1 MCLLRRAPRLGRM
14 HKKGAQ
20 AVGIANIAMDGTV
33 LDTWYPHP
41 RVIDDPEELS
51 GLVSGTQRLGAA
63 DIPENLLKLVAV
75 DNDRMVEQVAVR
87 TTLADL
93 NASPV
98 DAHDVYLRLHLLSHR
113 LVKPMTMNLDR
124 ALHLLSTVVWTNKGP
139 CLPDNFEY
147 VRTNLRSRGLI
158 HVYGIEKLPRMV
170 DYVVP
175 SGINIAEAERVRLGA
190 HLAPGTR
197 VLREGYVS
205 YNSGS
210 LGAARIEGRLTSGTV
225 VGEGTDVGLSATI
238 LSTRLP
244 NGSREPL
251 RVGRNCTL
259 AVSAGVNGI
268 SLGNGCSIGPAIIIE
283 RDTELFDVALDQVV
297 HGRYLDGHGNW
308 HVRNESGYDVPTVRW
323 TKAQPGDE
331 KNPNGAYH

>member
-1 MCLLRRAPRLGRM
+1 M
-14 HKKGAQ
+14 GAQ

-41 RVIDDPEELS
+41 RLVDDPEELP
-51 GLVSGTQRLGAA
+51 GLISGTQRLGAA
-63 DIPENLLKLVAV
+63 DIPTNLLKLVAV

-87 TTLADL
+87 TTIADI
-93 NASPV
+93 NASPI
-98 DAHDVYLRLHLLSHR
+98 DAHDVYLRLHMLSHR
-113 LVKPMTMNLDR
+113 LLKPLAMNLDR
-124 ALHLLSTVVWTNKGP
+124 ALQLLSTVVWTNKGP

-175 SGINIAEAERVRLGA
+175 SGVNIAEAERVRLGA

-210 LGAARIEGRLTSGTV
+210 LGAARIEGRLTSCTV
-225 VGEGTDVGLSATI
+225 VGEGTDIGLSSTV
-238 LSTRLP
+238 LSTRKP
-244 NGSREPL
+244 NGLRDPL
-251 RVGRNCTL
+251 HIGRNCTF
-259 AVSAGVNGI
+259 AVSAGVNGV

-283 RDTELFDVALDQVV
+283 RDTELYDVALGQVV
-297 HGRYLDGHGNW
+297 TGSYLDGQSNW
-308 HVRNESGYDVPTVRW
+308 RVRNESGHDVPTVRW
-323 TKAQPGDE
+323 TQAKP
-331 KNPNGAYH
+331 